1 MKFLDL
7 SYSLSNTDKSNWPG
21 NSPFRLTT
29 ISESDQNPMGCFL
42 ASFDITMDEHVGT
55 HMDAPY
61 HFNSN
66 GWKVD
71 QIPLEKLINVPG
83 VVVDISAKCHHDSQA
98 KLEAS
103 DLEIWVKTHGP
114 LPSQCMV
121 LLRSGWGQYYYSDPV
136 KFIGTD
142 KNDEDFLSFP
152 GFGKSGIDWLLQNTD
167 FVGIGVDTLSIELG
181 RTQKCY
187 VHRSLT
193 AKNKYGLECLANLDQ
208 LPPKDFYVTVLPLKI
223 QGGSGGPCRVVASLQ
238 S

>member
-42 ASFDITMDEHVGT
+42 ASVSNKVSEQLKQNLFSLTSLWMNMLELTWT
-55 HMDAPY
+55 HPTTSILMVQFILFYCYRSDPHSFWY
-61 HFNSN
+61 HE

-103 DLEIWVKTHGP
+103 DLETWVKTHGP

-152 GFGKSGIDWLLQNTD
+152 GTKNFNC
-167 FVGIGVDTLSIELG
+167 F
-181 RTQKCY
+181 Y
-187 VHRSLT
+187 
-193 AKNKYGLECLANLDQ
+193 NKY
-208 LPPKDFYVTVLPLKI
+208 K
-223 QGGSGGPCRVVASLQ
+223 RVK
-238 S
+238 